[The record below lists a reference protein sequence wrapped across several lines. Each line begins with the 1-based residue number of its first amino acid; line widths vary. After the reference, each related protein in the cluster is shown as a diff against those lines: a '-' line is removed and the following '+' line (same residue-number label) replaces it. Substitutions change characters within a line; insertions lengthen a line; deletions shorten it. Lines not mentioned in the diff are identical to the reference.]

1 MVNKQMK
8 RDWDCIR
15 VIFLALENKGDSAG
29 GLRPNEIEGFDA
41 ELVSYNMKLLIE
53 AGLIEG
59 VRSQAIAGSVY
70 CIASSMTWD
79 GHELFDKIKSE
90 TLWNKV
96 KSTAREKSLPLSFE
110 VVKIL
115 AIEGVKNIIGHF

>member
-59 VRSQAIAGSVY
+59 V
-70 CIASSMTWD
+70 
-79 GHELFDKIKSE
+79 
-90 TLWNKV
+90 
-96 KSTAREKSLPLSFE
+96 LSGYRR
-110 VVKIL
+110 L
-115 AIEGVKNIIGHF
+115 CLLYRQLYDMGRP